1 MGDFQH
7 AMIDCQRVYPPFR
20 VDGPALFQSARV
32 DGADFLNFDTPKK
45 GVTSIPLTFVG
56 RAIYARMC
64 CQCVSGLRHLCRGK
78 GKGERRKGKKKEK
91 RTGER
96 KRGKEK
102 GQGRGKGKEKGPGER
117 ERDREL
123 DFSSGNHSCG
133 LRHL

>member
-64 CQCVSGLRHLCRGK
+64 CQCVSGLRHLCRGER
-78 GKGERRKGKKKEK
+78 ERRKGKEKEK
-91 RTGER
+91 RTGEMER
-96 KRGKEK
+96 KRGK
-102 GQGRGKGKEKGPGER
+102 GAGTGKGKGEGTGER

-123 DFSSGNHSCG
+123 NFSLGNHNCG